1 MDSCEEKAS
10 SHPETQKK
18 EEPNPKKIKLNEES
32 NMETLP
38 DEILLKIFSYFEVQD
53 LIGCAAVS
61 KRFQKIAY
69 EKSLWQKL
77 PIPNLRLKRVPAEF
91 FQKAVERG
99 ISSLNLDC
107 LEIIEPPEITN
118 TEKLQELHK
127 LRLCLE
133 SSNASEE
140 VLNAVSILEKFFT
153 KEKMH
158 FAQPNCVRYLK
169 LGFLSYQNKG
179 KEVKEMKKSLLSSCT
194 QLEKFECH
202 FDASEVDDISQ
213 CIRQNSES
221 LKCVEIN
228 CCMYKVGPNDMS
240 FLKLATAISK
250 CKQSEKLSLS
260 LGSPSNYNLCQYLP
274 QNLRKLNLG
283 DRCLKFDDLKI
294 LVERCSKLEELFF
307 EITLCCLP
315 FTFDFYHQAKGYPCR
330 HFDKAISII
339 AGSSLC
345 RTLVHLEMRMD
356 MIHVHKQFD
365 ATILKLGQMK
375 KLKTI
380 ELSDSFFEDSPV
392 PKAYQIIKK
401 LLPHLIIS
409 ENPEPDFLNE

>member
-69 EKSLWQKL
+69 EKALWQKL

-99 ISSLNLDC
+99 ISSLDLDDC

-118 TEKLQELHK
+118 TEKLQELHE

-169 LGFLSYQNKG
+169 IQK
-179 KEVKEMKKSLLSSCT
+179 
-194 QLEKFECH
+194 
-202 FDASEVDDISQ
+202 
-213 CIRQNSES
+213 
-221 LKCVEIN
+221 
-228 CCMYKVGPNDMS
+228 
-240 FLKLATAISK
+240 
-250 CKQSEKLSLS
+250 
-260 LGSPSNYNLCQYLP
+260 
-274 QNLRKLNLG
+274 
-283 DRCLKFDDLKI
+283 
-294 LVERCSKLEELFF
+294 
-307 EITLCCLP
+307 
-315 FTFDFYHQAKGYPCR
+315 
-330 HFDKAISII
+330 
-339 AGSSLC
+339 
-345 RTLVHLEMRMD
+345 
-356 MIHVHKQFD
+356 
-365 ATILKLGQMK
+365 
-375 KLKTI
+375 
-380 ELSDSFFEDSPV
+380 
-392 PKAYQIIKK
+392 
-401 LLPHLIIS
+401 
-409 ENPEPDFLNE
+409 